1 MRKWNS
7 RRHRLNEDQRYEEE
21 ERNIKERRAS
31 VGEKKKGRKESSCE
45 VEVLKKRKMEEGE
58 LVHVCDLQLHYPCTL
73 QYYSEGLS
81 VKYRRENNKE

>member
-45 VEVLKKRKMEEGE
+45 VEVLKERKMEEGE
-58 LVHVCDLQLHYPCTL
+58 LVHVCDLQLHYPL